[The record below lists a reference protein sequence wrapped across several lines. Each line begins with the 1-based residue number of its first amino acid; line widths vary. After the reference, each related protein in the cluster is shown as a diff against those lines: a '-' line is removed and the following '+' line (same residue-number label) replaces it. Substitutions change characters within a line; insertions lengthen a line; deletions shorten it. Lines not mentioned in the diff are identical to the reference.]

1 MPRTT
6 RLDKVV
12 QIRKRVEDDALAGLV
27 RARATVEIARDRL
40 AQAVEATRRDARAA
54 GPVELWHLDE
64 MAHRRALQAVRSAES
79 EVKEAAR
86 GEASARDGYVA
97 ARQDKEIVCRVQER
111 RRSELTL
118 QLEKRERRDADEI
131 ATLRFNTAR

>member
-1 MPRTT
+1 MTPRT

-12 QIRKRVEDDALAGLV
+12 QIRKRSEDDALAGLV
-27 RARATVEIARDRL
+27 RARAVVESARDRL
-40 AQAVEATRRDARAA
+40 AQAVEATRRDGRAA

-64 MAHRRALQAVRSAES
+64 LEHRRALQAVRSAES
-79 EVKEAAR
+79 EVERAAQ

-111 RRSELTL
+111 RRSELVL

>member
-1 MPRTT
+1 MTLRT
-6 RLDKVV
+6 RLDKGA
-12 QIRKRVEDDALAGLV
+12 QIRKRAEDDALAGLV
-27 RARATVEIARDRL
+27 RARATVESARDRL

-79 EVKEAAR
+79 EVNEAAR

-97 ARQDKEIVCRVQER
+97 ARQEKEMVCRVQER
-111 RRSELTL
+111 RRSELVV

>member
-1 MPRTT
+1 MTPRT

-12 QIRKRVEDDALAGLV
+12 QIRKRTEDDALTGLV
-27 RARATVEIARDRL
+27 RARAMVEGARDRL
-40 AQAVEATRRDARAA
+40 AQAVEATRRDARVA